1 MAAKWG
7 GRAHEDPAIPDD
19 LPGRGRWESRG
30 GHPDFWLMQMNSQC
44 WLSPEGL
51 CRRGA
56 AVGGPRALSPTAAL
70 SSTWRL
76 KGALY
81 GQLNRWD
88 LLHGRYNPS
97 SSFSYKNPGEQARSP
112 REMTDGK
119 RTVEPRGDTFRLKID
134 HPINRSRTWSC
145 AENIASISEWEQRKV
160 KSSSSPCGD
169 WDPLHCQKE
178 VSFKI
183 RSFLSASISFSVLL
197 KG

>member
-1 MAAKWG
+1 MT
-7 GRAHEDPAIPDD
+7 
-19 LPGRGRWESRG
+19 SRG
-30 GHPDFWLMQMNSQC
+30 GGDGRVEGGIRIS
-44 WLSPEGL
+44 GL
-51 CRRGA
+51 CKWTHSADFRQRGSA
-56 AVGGPRALSPTAAL
+56 EEGQLWEGRESSEPNSCIQVSL
-70 SSTWRL
+70 STWRL
-76 KGALY
+76 KTALY

-97 SSFSYKNPGEQARSP
+97 PSFSYKNPGEQARSP

-119 RTVEPRGDTFRLKID
+119 RTVEPRRDTFRLKID
-134 HPINRSRTWSC
+134 HPINRSRTWSR